1 MLGFVTCY
9 FLVAFIIYS
18 LSDFLVWRL
27 TFIRARE
34 KNIREN
40 ARAEHE
46 FMERGRHI
54 SDEEEV
60 LEMKISKLYR
70 TNKSVFILSG
80 PTSIIRSIFEFAL
93 PIGVGIYTILLLW
106 KVIP

>member
-1 MLGFVTCY
+1 MLGFVTFY

-18 LSDFLVWRL
+18 LSDFIIWRL
-27 TFIRARE
+27 TFIRASE
-34 KNIREN
+34 KNIRET
-40 ARAEHE
+40 AKVEYE
-46 FMERGRHI
+46 FEERGGHL
-54 SDEEEV
+54 SDEEE
-60 LEMKISKLYR
+60 EIAMNISKLYR
-70 TNKSVFILSG
+70 TNKSVFMLSG

>member
-1 MLGFVTCY
+1 MLGFVTFY

-18 LSDFLVWRL
+18 LSDFIIWRL
-27 TFIRARE
+27 TFIRASE

-40 ARAEHE
+40 AKVEYE
-46 FMERGRHI
+46 FEERGGHL
-54 SDEEEV
+54 SDEEEI
-60 LEMKISKLYR
+60 LESKIFDLYD
-70 TNKSVFILSG
+70 TNKSVFMLSG